1 MCRTLPSRTASF
13 LRTARFSCSQF
24 VKRDALLEIER
35 ECQLRWERA
44 RVFDADAPQVG
55 IYSSV
60 CWLHVC
66 NTLFSVH
73 VTHTGGRNGTGVQV
87 NES

>member
-35 ECQLRWERA
+35 ECQLRWERE
-44 RVFDADAPQVG
+44 RVFEADAPQVG
-55 IYSSV
+55 TVVCVGCSHDANVYSLYV
-60 CWLHVC
+60 
-66 NTLFSVH
+66 
-73 VTHTGGRNGTGVQV
+73 
-87 NES
+87 